1 MTADSM
7 TIDPMDEA
15 RKAMIDCQLR
25 VSGVNDPAV
34 LAAIGSVRREDFV
47 PEGLKANAYIDRAL
61 PLDDGHFLPAPLVQG
76 RLLSEAA
83 LASDD
88 VVLVV
93 SPSGYLGALVAA
105 LGCSVTTIS
114 PAEAA
119 TMKRRGTAA
128 TVILVDG
135 AAAQLPPG
143 LCAQLAEG
151 GRIVTGM
158 VERGVTRLCVG
169 RKVGGEVSMVPL
181 AEIGMPVLAEL
192 ARPKRWSF

>member
-34 LAAIGSVRREDFV
+34 LAAIASVRREDFV
-47 PEGLKANAYIDRAL
+47 PDGLKANAYIDRAL
-61 PLDDGHFLPAPLVQG
+61 PLDGGHFLPAPLVHG
-76 RLLSEAA
+76 RLLTEAG
-83 LASDD
+83 LAADD

-93 SPSGYLGALVAA
+93 SPSGYLGAVVAA
-105 LGCSVTTIS
+105 MGCAVTTIT
-114 PAEAA
+114 PDEAA
-119 TMKRRGTAA
+119 TRKRQGGSA

-151 GRIVTGM
+151 GRIVAGT
-158 VERGVTRLCVG
+158 VDRGVTRLSTG
-169 RKVGGEVSMVPL
+169 RKVGGEVTLTAL
-181 AEIGMPVLAEL
+181 AEIGMPVVAAF